1 MNWSIF
7 WTERALKDLRRLDSP
22 TRGRV
27 MQAVIRLAEAGLGD
41 VKKLQG
47 LPGYRLRVGD
57 WRVFFERDSGIRVL
71 AVTAVRNRGEAC

>member
-1 MNWSIF
+1 VNWSIF

>member
-1 MNWSIF
+1 VNWSIF

-71 AVTAVRNRGEAC
+71 AVTAVRNRGEAY